1 MEESVAP
8 STTVMLQLLQERHE
22 ITLQKSD
29 VFNLEEKIVRAL
41 DFSLRQSTSIDFLER
56 YYRLF
61 GIDTKKD
68 YRGK

>member
-1 MEESVAP
+1 
-8 STTVMLQLLQERHE
+8 MLRTLKERYG
-22 ITLQKSD
+22 IVLPKSD
-29 VFNLEEKIVRAL
+29 IFNLEEKIIRAL

-61 GIDTKKD
+61 GIDTKED

>member
-1 MEESVAP
+1 
-8 STTVMLQLLQERHE
+8 MLKTLRERYS
-22 ITLQKSD
+22 IVLQKSD
-29 VFNLEEKIVRAL
+29 IFDLEEKIIRAL

-68 YRGK
+68 YRGR

>member
-1 MEESVAP
+1 
-8 STTVMLQLLQERHE
+8 MLKTLRERYS
-22 ITLQKSD
+22 IVLQKSD
-29 VFNLEEKIVRAL
+29 IFDLEEKIIKAL

-68 YRGK
+68 YRGR